1 MSTPYI
7 PAGKCHV
14 TIKNHLLFAAM
25 SGFLLLMCVTHFSL
39 YGLMSLVPIAG
50 CMFVAVSIGFPA
62 EEKPAHSLKYK
73 SNHFLFF
80 FVLGLAAVFLLH
92 DLTGYADLAISLLS
106 EWLSVVLI
114 LKGILA
120 CLLLLIS
127 AFIRNLYLKKTAH
140 YVCVLCILWMVTGIL
155 NGNAAM
161 YVLTVLLLLWFYF
174 HDLCMIAETKAMA
187 EEPEYMMAGAG
198 ELLLCGAAA
207 LFAFSPFQDAWMR
220 DPAGMLEAVL
230 NPVYLIYLLLTAF
243 CMVLICAKFHPHET
257 LSNNETAAFFTVF
270 TALVLLKLT
279 VALPFRFGFAV
290 PVIYLLCSLPFLVS
304 AGPVSALADFSD
316 QVEIAPW
323 VLHLL
328 VSVQAVLAYLLLCS
342 RLWICT
348 VALIFSPYLLMTGNL
363 FERLNNKR
371 FRWHGYLAVIF
382 AAFLALCADMRIFC
396 PKAVV
401 IALCVMLLL
410 QAALWIWDDQFS
422 AEKKAL
428 EKCRET
434 ADRLHLTGKTSEQH
448 QKMLI
453 LIKSVMTAAY
463 VLFSAV
469 LLRKIM

>member
-1 MSTPYI
+1 M
-7 PAGKCHV
+7 
-14 TIKNHLLFAAM
+14 
-25 SGFLLLMCVTHFSL
+25 
-39 YGLMSLVPIAG
+39 
-50 CMFVAVSIGFPA
+50 
-62 EEKPAHSLKYK
+62 
-73 SNHFLFF
+73 
-80 FVLGLAAVFLLH
+80 
-92 DLTGYADLAISLLS
+92 
-106 EWLSVVLI
+106 
-114 LKGILA
+114 
-120 CLLLLIS
+120 
-127 AFIRNLYLKKTAH
+127 
-140 YVCVLCILWMVTGIL
+140 
-155 NGNAAM
+155 
-161 YVLTVLLLLWFYF
+161 
-174 HDLCMIAETKAMA
+174 
-187 EEPEYMMAGAG
+187 
-198 ELLLCGAAA
+198 
-207 LFAFSPFQDAWMR
+207 
-220 DPAGMLEAVL
+220 
-230 NPVYLIYLLLTAF
+230 
-243 CMVLICAKFHPHET
+243 
-257 LSNNETAAFFTVF
+257 F